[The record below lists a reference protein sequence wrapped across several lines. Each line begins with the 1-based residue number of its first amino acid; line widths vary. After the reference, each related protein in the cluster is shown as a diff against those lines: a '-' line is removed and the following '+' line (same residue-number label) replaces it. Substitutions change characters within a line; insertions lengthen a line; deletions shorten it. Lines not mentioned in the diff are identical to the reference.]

1 MGIIVDENS
10 RVVVQGITG
19 KEGRRMT
26 EDMLAAKTRVVCG
39 VTPGRGGMQVEGLPV
54 FDSVQEAKQHDEH
67 LNTSVI
73 SVPPLMVLDAACE
86 AIDAGLE
93 TVLIVTENVPIKDTA
108 LIIEAARGADVCLI
122 GPSSVGLISPGVG
135 KLGSIGSDPTVY
147 SKGDVGVISK
157 SGGMCAET
165 ACLLTAEGIGQ
176 STVIGIGGDVLVGST
191 FVDLMEL
198 FGQDRDTKALVLF
211 GEIGGSYEELAAEKI
226 CSKEW
231 TKPVVAYVSGKFA
244 ESMNLVLA
252 VGHAGAL
259 MEFGAGGVEQ
269 KKRVLR
275 EAGVLVADYHDEI
288 PHLVRKVL

>member
-157 SGGMCAET
+157 SGGMLCRDSLSAH
-165 ACLLTAEGIGQ
+165 CRGNRSKHRYRHRRRCSGGQ
-176 STVIGIGGDVLVGST
+176 
-191 FVDLMEL
+191 
-198 FGQDRDTKALVLF
+198 
-211 GEIGGSYEELAAEKI
+211 
-226 CSKEW
+226 
-231 TKPVVAYVSGKFA
+231 
-244 ESMNLVLA
+244 
-252 VGHAGAL
+252 H
-259 MEFGAGGVEQ
+259 
-269 KKRVLR
+269 
-275 EAGVLVADYHDEI
+275 
-288 PHLVRKVL
+288 VR